1 MRLGAAYSEVEGLV
15 GGHGGVHH
23 VATCGVRH
31 SLGLASGTGGV
42 QDEEGVLAVHCL
54 AGAVG
59 AGLCGCRSEVRTLV
73 KQCVSHRE

>member
-42 QDEEGVLAVHCL
+42 QDEEGVLAVHRL

-59 AGLCGCRSEVRTLV
+59 AGLSDLNAEI
-73 KQCVSHRE
+73 